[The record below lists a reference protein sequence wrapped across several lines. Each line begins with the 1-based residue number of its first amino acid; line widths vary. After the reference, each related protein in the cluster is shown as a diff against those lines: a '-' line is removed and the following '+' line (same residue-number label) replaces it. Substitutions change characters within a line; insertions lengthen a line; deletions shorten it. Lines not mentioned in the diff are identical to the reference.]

1 MSSGSQ
7 GSTLLSLIS
16 ACTRFPIHL
25 AVIAGGCP
33 LSLSHKLSAQYISFQ
48 NLGRKWIHPG
58 AQMMFSRGVI
68 ISMLIVTP
76 DILIFSYF
84 AFWWVS
90 SRLYFV
96 VIYII
101 SHVGVE
107 SRTSFTYYSMNIL
120 FTFIYFLLY
129 PTIDSALA
137 RYYLDYS
144 FIMVSSSYSKLRRM
158 LITCSFFWIHN

>member
-58 AQMMFSRGVI
+58 AQTMFSRGVI
-68 ISMLIVTP
+68 ISMLIVIL

-84 AFWWVS
+84 TFWWVS

-101 SHVGVE
+101 SHVGYSIRIRNGCTRAHFVTLRYGKFLENYKHSIGFVE
-107 SRTSFTYYSMNIL
+107 YKTLTTNYTLNI
-120 FTFIYFLLY
+120 
-129 PTIDSALA
+129 AL
-137 RYYLDYS
+137 RCHWWVLQS
-144 FIMVSSSYSKLRRM
+144 L
-158 LITCSFFWIHN
+158 W